1 MSGKWLSFLVGIS
14 GLLLLTNCQ
23 DNTFKQGEILYL
35 NKCASCHMANGEG
48 LQSLIPPLA
57 GFNYLAENRAQIACI
72 ITNGLADTIKYG
84 NRVFVEPMEGIPNLT
99 EAEITNIINY
109 INHAWGNDFGYVKIN
124 DVKEALIDC
133 KE

>member
-1 MSGKWLSFLVGIS
+1 MSGKCLSFLMGIS
-14 GLLLLTNCQ
+14 VLFLLTNCEE
-23 DNTFKQGEILYL
+23 NTFKQGELLYM

-57 GFNYLAENRAQIACI
+57 GFNYLPENRAQIACI
-72 ITNGLADTIKYG
+72 ITNGLSDTIAYG
-84 NRVFVEPMEGIPNLT
+84 NRVFVEPMQGIPHLS

-124 DVKEALIDC
+124 DVREALKGC